1 MTTGAESDVQQLTE
15 IAREMVG
22 RWGMS
27 ERIGPVAVMP
37 DDGSPLLH
45 PVLRSRSEDTQRT
58 IDREVHRLVDEAHRD
73 PGDAYAAAGVSAR
86 PPDDEARAAA

>member
-1 MTTGAESDVQQLTE
+1 MTTGAELDVQQLTE

-45 PVLRSRSEDTQRT
+45 PVVRSRSEDTQRT

-73 PGDAYAAAGVSAR
+73 VTRLLTEHRSQLHALAEALLQAA
-86 PPDDEARAAA
+86 